1 MNNNLL
7 IINNNRFFWG
17 IILFFTLI
25 YFKGLFIII
34 YGIDASIYASISAE
48 MYESG
53 SYLQI
58 FSKGQ
63 DYLDKPPLHFWL
75 SCFSFKLFGI
85 NTFAYKLP
93 SFLFSIV
100 GAISTYK
107 LGKLFYSKEVGK
119 LSALLFYTTFAI
131 ILINQDVRTDTVLI
145 GITIFTLW
153 KLIDYIKNNNYTS
166 FVLGFVGIGLAMMS
180 KGPIGLMVPA
190 LALGTHFII
199 KKEWKNIFKWQWILG
214 LIISFVVM
222 LPMILGLYYQFDA
235 QPDKITKLSSGM
247 RVEGISGLKFFF
259 WDQSFGRI
267 TGGNTEWKNNTG
279 YLFFT
284 HTFLWSFLPWSIMGV
299 MGLIQKIKSSF
310 SSSIKSEYYLL
321 GAILLPL
328 ITFSLSQYKLPHY
341 IYVFFPMWII
351 LTGVF
356 LINIKEKSAWYKV
369 LLVFQN
375 IINVALTLLPIFI
388 ITFLFPTSS
397 FLIWIPVIV
406 LIGVQIYTYIKT
418 KGLNRMLL
426 TNLLA
431 FATTMFVLNFQFLP
445 QVLKYD
451 GFNNAAEYTKTLEI
465 NKLYSNSAGALIFD
479 IYSNK
484 TMEYLDGYNLDSLTN
499 QNNYVFLN
507 EAGYK
512 IIKKKYDIKSTKEFK
527 HNSATRLTIDF
538 LNPKTRQATLNKTSS
553 FYLIEI

>member
-7 IINNNRFFWG
+7 ILNNRLFWG

-34 YGIDASIYASISAE
+34 YGIDASTYASISAE
-48 MYESG
+48 MHNEG
-53 SYLQI
+53 SYFQI

-100 GAISTYK
+100 GAFSTYK
-107 LGKLFYSKEVGK
+107 LGKLLYTKEIGK

-153 KLIDYIKNNNYTS
+153 KLVDYVKNNNYTS
-166 FVLGFVGIGLAMMS
+166 FVLGFVGIGFAMMS

-199 KKEWKNIFKWQWILG
+199 KKDWRKIFKWQWILG
-214 LIISFVVM
+214 LIISLVVM
-222 LPMILGLYYQFDA
+222 LPMIIGLYYQFDA
-235 QPDKITKLSSGM
+235 QPDKITKLSSGL
-247 RVEGISGLKFFF
+247 RVEGVSGLKFFF

-267 TGGNTEWKNNTG
+267 TGSNAEWKNNNG
-279 YLFFT
+279 YFFFI
-284 HTFLWSFLPWSIMGV
+284 HTFLWSFLPWSV
-299 MGLIQKIKSSF
+299 MGLMGLITKIKSSF
-310 SSSIKSEYYLL
+310 SSPSKSEYYLL

-328 ITFSLSQYKLPHY
+328 IAFSLSQYKLPHY

-351 LTGVF
+351 LTGYF
-356 LINIKEKSAWYKV
+356 LINLDEKSVWYKV
-369 LLVFQN
+369 LRVFQYK
-375 IINVALTLLPIFI
+375 INGALTLLPILI
-388 ITFLFPTSS
+388 ITYLFPTSS
-397 FLIWIPVIV
+397 FLIWIPVII
-406 LIGVQIYTYIKT
+406 LICAQAYTYVKV

-426 TNLLA
+426 TNILA
-431 FATTMFVLNFQFLP
+431 FGTTMFVLNFQFLP

-451 GFNNAAEYTKTLEI
+451 GFNNAAEYTKSISI
-465 NKLYSNSAGALIFD
+465 NKLYSNTEGALIFD

-484 TMEYLDGYNLDSLTN
+484 SMEYLDGYNLDSIVN

-507 EAGYK
+507 EAGYQ
-512 IIKKKYDIKSTKEFK
+512 IIKKKYDIKSTKEFR
-527 HNSATRLTIDF
+527 HNSATRLTINF
-538 LNPKTRQATLNKTSS
+538 LNPKTRQATLNKNSR